1 MKCLKWSSIVKLS
14 WERHQLGKAKSA
26 HSSKNLSHEILGP
39 KSHRQ
44 ELAMVS
50 HKNQLSKIYRVDTG
64 IAESKVP
71 FYFLESRAKSE

>member
-1 MKCLKWSSIVKLS
+1 
-14 WERHQLGKAKSA
+14 
-26 HSSKNLSHEILGP
+26 
-39 KSHRQ
+39 
-44 ELAMVS
+44 MVS